1 MHVIFGALV
10 WLHRHHK
17 LFSKSFLHFAAVFP
31 KLSQYSHWDHL
42 MHKEPHMMWWLTLF
56 EPEIDAVTLGFLAS
70 THDCRFSFFLKY
82 CQHIFKILS
91 KYFQN
96 IFTSDSL
103 APTDDR
109 RFSFFPKYCN
119 TEKCSQLYKVNVN
132 CKYIKLRLNLNTF
145 VCKKITKFKKFDQT
159 QE

>member
-10 WLHRHHK
+10 WLHRHHNCLAK
-17 LFSKSFLHFAAVFP
+17 AFGVLLHFFP
-31 KLSQYSHWDHL
+31 KFSQYSHCDHL

-82 CQHIFKILS
+82 CQHIFEILS

-96 IFTSDSL
+96 VVTSGSL

-119 TEKCSQLYKVNVN
+119 TEKCSQLYEINVD

-145 VCKKITKFKKFDQT
+145 VKI
-159 QE
+159 